1 MKGTFY
7 KTCAQIAMIALAVLV
22 VVFGFYV
29 YSR

>member
-1 MKGTFY
+1 MKGAFY
-7 KTCAQIAMIALAVLV
+7 QTWAQIAMIALVVLV